1 MSMVN
6 RLLGSVAAV
15 LPYLFLYL
23 AAFVDPGYITPE
35 NHFYHMEQYPYDFSA
50 FHPGKFCHTCRLL
63 KPPRSKHCSVC
74 KKCVAKM
81 DHHCIF
87 INKCVGQRNHRYFV
101 LLLLS
106 TAVLASYGGI
116 LGFSILKD
124 KILIRYPLWSPWKP
138 AGMTWR
144 DYMLIWSWG
153 LEHNTRIGAV
163 SLLAI
168 LCSPMVWA
176 FLFYTVF
183 LIYCGTTTNESLKWS
198 DWRLE
203 MKEGFVFK
211 RAMSLTREKYL
222 SVEPAI
228 TRWPVE
234 TEQIIVRTAD
244 GSLPDPQCPGA
255 GEWERVHSLRDIDNI
270 YDLGFA
276 DNLRDIFF
284 DNYQFRERDR
294 QRELWD
300 AKNGLP
306 PFDSTSH
313 RRKRRAKAAAI

>member
-1 MSMVN
+1 
-6 RLLGSVAAV
+6 
-15 LPYLFLYL
+15 
-23 AAFVDPGYITPE
+23 
-35 NHFYHMEQYPYDFSA
+35 
-50 FHPGKFCHTCRLL
+50 
-63 KPPRSKHCSVC
+63 
-74 KKCVAKM
+74 M

-106 TAVLASYGGI
+106 TAILASYGGM

-124 KILIRYPLWSPWKP
+124 TILFRYPLWSPWKP

-244 GSLPDPQCPGA
+244 GSLPDPQCPGT

-294 QRELWD
+294 QRELLD

-306 PFDSTSH
+306 PFNSTSH